1 MNQQNQNQNQNQNV
15 LPRETKPTASQ
26 NGQTHQDLVA
36 VDNEDSVFS
45 QGDPPSGVKKQVPP
59 VTATAIQA
67 DQPQRLSRTD
77 DPQQAKDRSRKDHL
91 RAPEE
96 APDAQQSTA

>member
-15 LPRETKPTASQ
+15 LPRETKPTVGQ
-26 NGQTHQDLVA
+26 NGQTRQ
-36 VDNEDSVFS
+36 DSVA
-45 QGDPPSGVKKQVPP
+45 VPP
-59 VTATAIQA
+59 VTATAVQA
-67 DQPQRLSRTD
+67 DLPQRSSKTD